1 MNTRVVSIDRAAV
14 AAMILALVL
23 PAPGWAAAAETYTLD
38 QVARGAPLYAKH
50 CASCHGTKLEG
61 GVAPAL
67 VGNDFARSWSQPSR
81 NVDDL
86 FYIMRSSMPRPD
98 VGSLAEGEYLD
109 ILAFVLSRNGVPAGG
124 TALANDPERLAA
136 VRMGSPA
143 AGEEQSGPK
152 KVFFVGEQG
161 IRPRGAGPSAA
172 ELRDAAD
179 STDWLYHTHDFHGTR
194 HSPLK
199 QIDRGNVARLQV
211 ACLYQLGSTETNVT
225 GPLVHA
231 GVMYLTTA
239 KLTVAVDAATCREK
253 WRHGW
258 EPQDTEVWPN
268 NRGVAIQDGY
278 VVRGTADGY
287 LFALDSA
294 DGRLLWARQVARPVA
309 GETITMPP
317 LVYEDLVIVG
327 PAGSENNIQGWIGA
341 FRLADGSPVWR
352 FNTIPKAGEPGFETW
367 QHDPDLPVGGGAV
380 WTPLS
385 LDVERRELYVPV
397 TNPAPDFPSHLRPGK
412 NLFTNSLLALDL
424 RSGRLNW
431 YAQLVPNDD
440 KDWDLTQ
447 VSPLI
452 ESRVDGKLRKLV
464 VTAGKDGVVRVLDR
478 DTHQVLHETPIGTRL
493 NEATPIT
500 PEGTRYCPGVLG
512 GVQWNGPAWDP
523 VTNALIVPTVDWCW
537 TATLEKELR
546 FVPGEMYMGAT
557 LEPDENSQG
566 FLTAIDASTGGV
578 RWQYRSEE
586 PMVAGVT
593 TTAGG
598 VLFTGE
604 NTGDLLAMD
613 TATGEVLYRFNT
625 GGAMTAG
632 VITYAV
638 GGKQYV
644 AAASGRGSF
653 WLGGGKGSPT
663 LVVFTLP
670 PD

>member
-1 MNTRVVSIDRAAV
+1 MKKRVQSIHGAGMLVV
-14 AAMILALVL
+14 AGILCLPEPAL
-23 PAPGWAAAAETYTLD
+23 AAAETYTLD
-38 QVARGAPLYAKH
+38 QVARGATLYAAH
-50 CASCHGTKLEG
+50 CASCHGAKLEG
-61 GVAPAL
+61 GVAPGLA
-67 VGNDFARSWSQPSR
+67 GADFARSWNQPSR
-81 NVDDL
+81 TVDDL

-124 TALANDPERLAA
+124 VALVNDPARLAD
-136 VRMGSPA
+136 VRMGSAP
-143 AGEEQSGPK
+143 AGEDVAKPK
-152 KVFFVGEQG
+152 KSYWEGDQG
-161 IRPRGAGPSAA
+161 IRPRGRGPTAA
-172 ELRDAAD
+172 DLRDAVA
-179 STDWLYHTHDFHGTR
+179 STDWLYHTHDFLGTR
-194 HSPLK
+194 HSPLA
-199 QIDRGNVARLQV
+199 QVNRDNASRLQV
-211 ACLYQLGSTETNVT
+211 ACLYQLGSTETFVT

-231 GVMYLTTA
+231 GVMYVTTA
-239 KLTVAVDAATCREK
+239 KLTAAIDAATCREK
-253 WRHGW
+253 WRHSW

-268 NRGVAIQDGY
+268 NRGVALQDGY

-287 LFALDSA
+287 LFALDAA

-317 LVYEDLVIVG
+317 LVYEDLVIIG
-327 PAGSENNIQGWIGA
+327 PAGSENNIQGWIAA
-341 FRLADGSPVWR
+341 FRLSDGSPVWR

-367 QHDPDLPVGGGAV
+367 KHDPDLPVGGGAV

-397 TNPAPDFPSHLRPGK
+397 TNPAPDFPAYLRPGR
-412 NLFTNSLLALDL
+412 NLYTNSLVALDL

-431 YAQLVPNDD
+431 HAQLVPNDD

-452 ESRVDGKLRKLV
+452 EGEAAGKRRKLV
-464 VTAGKDGVVRVLDR
+464 VASGKDGVVRVLDR
-478 DTHQVLHETPIGTRL
+478 DTHKVLHETPIGTRV
-493 NEATPIT
+493 NETAPIT
-500 PEGTRYCPGVLG
+500 AEGTRYCPGTLG

-523 VTNALIVPTVDWCW
+523 GTNALVVPTVDWCW
-537 TATLEKELR
+537 TATLEKEVR
-546 FVPGEMYMGAT
+546 FIPGEMYMGAT
-557 LEPDENSQG
+557 LKPDEDSQG
-566 FLTAIDASTGGV
+566 FLTAIDASTGGI

-663 LVVFTLP
+663 IVVFTLP
-670 PD
+670 AD